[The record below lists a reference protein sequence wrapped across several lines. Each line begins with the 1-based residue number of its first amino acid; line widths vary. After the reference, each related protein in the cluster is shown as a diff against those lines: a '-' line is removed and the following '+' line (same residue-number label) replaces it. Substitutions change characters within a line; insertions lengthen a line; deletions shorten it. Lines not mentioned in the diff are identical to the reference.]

1 MMKNSTIGLLLFCL
15 FFLIGCFKENG
26 KKKYTLTLTFAN
38 GEQIV
43 NEMVIFEKP
52 KNYKE
57 SYNKT
62 FYKDNK
68 DIFVLR
74 ETGAQGPANNF
85 IQTDILC
92 YMTKEKKVIA
102 ENDADVYLHNSSY
115 TGVSSAAMS
124 GILKF
129 NGTYKRFGRKITVDD
144 GTFTFEWY
152 NAEDVGKQDTT
163 LTGTWSLK
171 RE

>member
-1 MMKNSTIGLLLFCL
+1 MKNYTIGLLLFC
-15 FFLIGCFKENG
+15 FLLLSGCFKENG

-74 ETGAQGPANNF
+74 ESGAQGTANNF
-85 IQTDILC
+85 IQTDLLC

-102 ENDADVYLHNSSY
+102 ENDADV
-115 TGVSSAAMS
+115 
-124 GILKF
+124 
-129 NGTYKRFGRKITVDD
+129 
-144 GTFTFEWY
+144 
-152 NAEDVGKQDTT
+152 
-163 LTGTWSLK
+163 
-171 RE
+171 